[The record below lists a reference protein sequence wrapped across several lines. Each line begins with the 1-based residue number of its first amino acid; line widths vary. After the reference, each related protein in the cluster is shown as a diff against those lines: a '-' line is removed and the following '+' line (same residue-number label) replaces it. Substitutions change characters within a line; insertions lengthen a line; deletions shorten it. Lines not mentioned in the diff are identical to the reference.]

1 MAESPVGQ
9 DVSGGVHRRDHGQG
23 PRRAGHQPAR
33 LRSDRGHRQR
43 RTRQPQAAADRLSEK
58 WPNARLV
65 HLPVHASWLDQI
77 EIYFSIVQ
85 RKVVTPND
93 LTDLD
98 AVAQRLL
105 DFQDRYNHTA
115 TPFAWKFT
123 RTDLDALLERIA
135 AHERD
140 NPLPVAA

>member
-1 MAESPVGQ
+1 MRVDGRGKINGGQCRQNNSARSTFYASPTA
-9 DVSGGVHRRDHGQG
+9 SFL
-23 PRRAGHQPAR
+23 PPA
-33 LRSDRGHRQR
+33 STAQ
-43 RTRQPQAAADRLSEK
+43 
-58 WPNARLV
+58 LV

-77 EIYFSIVQ
+77 EIYFSVVQ

-98 AVAQRLL
+98 ALAQRLL
-105 DFQDRYNHTA
+105 DFQDRYNQHA
-115 TPFAWKFT
+115 APFAWKFT